1 MQRSAQSCRGVVDEG
16 SVRGVGRRGRFSGTG
31 AKNDWKMCEGPTVS
45 RASEPNLSSAVLT
58 QILASPTGAGSQ
70 ERFLVRYHQHSY
82 TCTYSVPSVPYPI
95 SFTCIGTVHSLHLQD
110 YLNFT

>member
-45 RASEPNLSSAVLT
+45 RASEPKLSSAFLT
-58 QILASPTGAGSQ
+58 QILASPTGPVARNGSWSGIISIRIVVRTLYLRYLIQ
-70 ERFLVRYHQHSY
+70 SALPALALAPPERLPKL
-82 TCTYSVPSVPYPI
+82 T
-95 SFTCIGTVHSLHLQD
+95 
-110 YLNFT
+110 